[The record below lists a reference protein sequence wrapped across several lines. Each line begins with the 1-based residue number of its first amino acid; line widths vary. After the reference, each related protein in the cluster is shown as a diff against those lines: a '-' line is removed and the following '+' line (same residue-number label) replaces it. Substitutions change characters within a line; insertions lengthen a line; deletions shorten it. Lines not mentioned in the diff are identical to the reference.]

1 MARHASADHTA
12 WDALPGPV
20 LLLDAQGSAL
30 HVNPAFAAFARRDAA
45 HLLGRAW
52 QELLDADSRRGLL
65 AQLAQPADFA
75 TALFVSGSAAG
86 EGAAWVE
93 WAAHWQAA
101 AGRWLCLLHDASAA
115 KRSEAEAREQARL
128 FRLLADNVPV
138 LIAYYRASDF
148 QCQFANKA
156 YARTFGTDERAVVG
170 KTFAEVIG
178 NDAAAQIEPRVQQ
191 MLHLQQPA
199 AYERELAQPDGS
211 TRFIDVNLLPHVG
224 EGGDTVGCFVLI
236 SDITRHRLAE
246 RAVRE
251 SEERLAKFLHASA
264 EGIVFHKDGVI
275 TDANPPL
282 CALIGYTLE
291 ELRGRPALDFV
302 APDQVPRVTGVMQA
316 GQEISYETAVVDKAG
331 RRIAV
336 EFIVRTMLRNGE
348 RLRMTI
354 VRDIRDRQAA
364 QARIHHLA
372 HHDALTGLPN
382 RMSFMEQLQQHMV
395 AAEAEGTRLALLFID
410 LDHFKRVNDS
420 LGHLVGDTLLRTVAA
435 PILASLRATDVVA
448 RFGGDEFM
456 VLLHGGPSR
465 EQQRDDVDEVARKL
479 LAAIEVPVNA
489 EGRPISVTP
498 SIGVAFFPG
507 DAGTPDE
514 LIKNADSAMYL
525 AKSKGR
531 ANHQFFDRGI
541 ADSAYAALVL
551 EGQLAHALER
561 GEFELYFQPQ
571 LRLRDGVLVSCE
583 ALLRWNHPERGLLLP
598 DQFIPVAERQRL
610 MLAIGQWALT
620 EAARCALRWDAQ
632 GLAVAPVAVNL
643 STVQFQSVGFVEAV
657 AQVLADDGDAARAAR
672 LIELELTERMLMDD
686 IGEVKHRLLRLK
698 AMGLGISVDDF
709 GTGYSSLGHLKELP
723 IDKIKIDRSFVHDLP
738 DNRDSAAITRAIVQL
753 GLSLGMTVT
762 AEGVETEAQRAF
774 LLRQGCD
781 QVQGL
786 LIGPP
791 MPLAAF
797 EDWARQRRAAERG
810 AATSSP

>member
-101 AGRWLCLLHDASAA
+101 AGRWLCRLHDASAA

-435 PILASLRATDVVA
+435 RILASLRATDVVA